1 MCNEGIKITIE
12 EWAGDN
18 QLNLTDEQ
26 IEELVYAIDVAYDMS
41 LPCGYG
47 VGQIEAKER
56 SEITHLKSQI
66 DLLERFIKSKGY
78 WITLFDNRI
87 ERMVEH
93 RCGDSYYTSYETFR

>member
-18 QLNLTDEQ
+18 NINLTDEQ
-26 IEELVYAIDVAYDMS
+26 VEELVYAIDVAYDMS

-47 VGQIEAKER
+47 VGQMKTKES
-56 SEITHLKSQI
+56 SEIEHLKSQI
-66 DLLERFIKSKGY
+66 ALLTRFIQSKGY

-87 ERMVEH
+87 EQTIMQRH
-93 RCGDSYYTSYETFR
+93 GDRYVTSHEIFR